1 MAASSLI
8 VEDGSV
14 VPTAN
19 TYAVVAD
26 LRAFAK
32 VRGETLPSADA
43 DCEVLLLKAMD
54 FLAGLNYQGNRFR
67 PDIQILDWP
76 RANVMIENWP
86 HPYQEIPR
94 QLIFAQC
101 AIAIEA
107 QSFDILPTQ
116 DVGDAAGAKISE
128 TVGPITTVYT
138 NSGTVR
144 RTPAMAKAEVHLRL
158 LLRRQGLVAIR
169 A

>member
-1 MAASSLI
+1 MASSLI
-8 VEDGSV
+8 IEDGTV
-14 VPTAN
+14 IPTAN
-19 TYAVVAD
+19 SYAAVAD
-26 LRAFAK
+26 LRSFAK
-32 VRGETLPSADA
+32 VRGATLPTADA

-54 FLAGLNYQGNRFR
+54 FLQGLNYQGNRFR

-76 RANVMIENWP
+76 RANVMIEGWP

-101 AIAIEA
+101 ALAIEA
-107 QSFDILPTQ
+107 MTTDLLPTQ
-116 DVGDAAGAKISE
+116 DIGDAAGAKISE
-128 TVGPITTVYT
+128 TVGPVTTAYT

-158 LLRRQGLVAIR
+158 LLRRQGLVAVR
-169 A
+169 T